1 MSDPT
6 VDPRAQLRHDLRTPL
21 HQIIGYA
28 ELLEEELREAG
39 QEKYV
44 ADLQKVRAAAR
55 RALEV
60 LDEGFPAASSAQEPV
75 VFREPADDPPP
86 LVREFDPLRPPA
98 LRPAAEPLEPANIS
112 LLVVDDNELNRDMLS
127 RRLGSRGFKVEVAE
141 DGESALSRL
150 ERQDF
155 DLVLLDVM
163 MPGLSGIDVLKRV
176 RERWPESDLP
186 VVMATAR
193 DATEDVVEALH
204 LGANDY
210 VTKPLDF
217 AVVLARVETQ
227 LTLRRQKQEI
237 RRLVEN
243 LELRNRFI
251 QALFGR
257 YLSDD
262 VVADLLASPE
272 GPKIGGEQRRV
283 TLLMSDL
290 RGFTPLTEGLEP
302 QQVLRLLNSYLGTMA
317 DVVLAHQGTVDE
329 FVGDAIL
336 AIFGAPVARPD
347 DARRAVACAVAM
359 QGALAALNRSNES
372 ESLPR
377 LEMGIAVH
385 TGEVIVGNIGSER
398 RTKYGVVG
406 SAVNHAGRIESF
418 TVGGQV
424 LISDATLRAAGDGVR
439 VGERLAVDAKGT
451 REPIV
456 VYDLRGFGDA
466 DVPGAPDGMLL
477 LPVPLNV
484 LCHVVVGKR
493 VQSEAFGGRLVEL
506 SVRSGSLLTPR
517 RLRALSNIKL
527 ELRPPERAPL
537 EIYAKVVHVSGD
549 GSVGLRFTPLR
560 ADTEAWVR
568 ELLAEGGSNL
578 GGAAQHPPDPP
589 RDIGST

>member
-1 MSDPT
+1 VNDPK

-28 ELLEEELREAG
+28 ELLEDEVRDAG

-44 ADLQKVRAAAR
+44 ADLQKMRAAAR

-60 LDEGFPAASSAQEPV
+60 VDEGFPAGGEAPAPV
-75 VFREPADDPPP
+75 VFREPTDDPPP
-86 LVREFDPLRPPA
+86 LVAAPDAAALPALRPPA
-98 LRPAAEPLEPANIS
+98 EPIEPGSVS

-127 RRLGSRGFKVEVAE
+127 RRLGSRGFKVAVAE
-141 DGESALSRL
+141 GGASALAL
-150 ERQDF
+150 VEQQDF

-163 MPGLSGIDVLKRV
+163 MPGLSGIDVLQRL
-176 RERWPESDLP
+176 RERFSESDLP

-193 DATEDVVEALH
+193 DGTEDVVEALR

-217 AVVLARVETQ
+217 PVVLARVETQ

-237 RRLVEN
+237 RRLAEN

-251 QALFGR
+251 QSLFGR
-257 YLSDD
+257 YVSDE
-262 VVADLLASPE
+262 VVADLLGSPA

-290 RGFTPLTEGLEP
+290 RGFTPLTEGLQP
-302 QQVLRLLNSYLGTMA
+302 RQVLRLLNSYLGAMA

-359 QGALAALNRSNES
+359 QQALAALNRGNEG
-372 ESLPR
+372 EKLPR
-377 LEMGIAVH
+377 LEMGVAVH
-385 TGEVIVGNIGSER
+385 TGDVIVGNIGSER

-424 LISDATLRAAGDGVR
+424 LISDATLREAGEGVR

-456 VYDLRGFGDA
+456 VFDLRGCGA
-466 DVPGAPDGMLL
+466 QDVPGAPDRPLP

-493 VQSEAFGGRLVEL
+493 VQAEAFGGRLVEL
-506 SVRSGSLLTPR
+506 SVRGGSLLTPR
-517 RLRALSNIKL
+517 RLRPLSNLKL
-527 ELRPPERAPL
+527 ELRPPGAAPL
-537 EIYAKVVHVSGD
+537 EIYAKVMQLSAD
-549 GSVGLRFTPLR
+549 GSVALRFTPLR
-560 ADTEAWVR
+560 AETEAWVN
-568 ELLAEGGSNL
+568 EVLAAAR
-578 GGAAQHPPDPP
+578 GAK
-589 RDIGST
+589 G